1 MKKTRTLGKMFFV
14 KTVFVVAFLLGWAFP
29 NKVLADEGTPLDK
42 ALDKVWGK
50 ERETTVIAKR
60 SVEKDG
66 RHEFTLHFG
75 VAPNN
80 PFFYQLPV
88 GLRYSYWIIEP
99 VAIEVAG
106 SYVFTT
112 DTTLQTDL
120 ESSKFLSGVRDLQK
134 TEWYGGI
141 NAYWAPIYGKF
152 ALLSKKVATFDLG
165 FIVGVVA
172 VGTKVMER
180 GVWQRKSS
188 PDVGAVVGLGTHFY
202 INDWMAI
209 RADYRHYVYHG
220 YFGGARSLAEIT
232 FGFALFTKAPK

>member
-1 MKKTRTLGKMFFV
+1 MKKTRTHANLFRL
-14 KTVFVVAFLLGWAFP
+14 KTVLVASLLLAWGFSS
-29 NKVLADEGTPLDK
+29 KVMADEKAPLDK
-42 ALDKVWGK
+42 ALDKMWGK

-60 SVEKDG
+60 AVEKDG

-75 VAPNN
+75 IAPNN